1 MNITLDP
8 SVRPTLSMDETARLL
23 GIGRAT
29 AYAAVKAGDIPSIRI
44 GRRRLVST
52 AALRRL
58 LMLDHECDR
67 SQARRSDTRRS
78 LTPFSCGGVSLDR
91 QVQLT

>member
-8 SVRPTLSMDETARLL
+8 TVRPTLSVDETARLL
-23 GIGRAT
+23 GVGRAT

-44 GRRRLVST
+44 GRRLLVPT

-58 LMLDHECDR
+58 LMLDDERD
-67 SQARRSDTRRS
+67 
-78 LTPFSCGGVSLDR
+78 
-91 QVQLT
+91 